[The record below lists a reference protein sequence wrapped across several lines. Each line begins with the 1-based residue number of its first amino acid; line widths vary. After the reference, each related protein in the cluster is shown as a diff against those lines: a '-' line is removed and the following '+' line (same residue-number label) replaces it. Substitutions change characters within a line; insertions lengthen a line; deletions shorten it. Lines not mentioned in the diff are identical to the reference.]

1 MSFGRFNRPFTILM
15 MTFVLVFADAFMPGL
30 SAQYFGR
37 NKVQYENFDF
47 RVIETD
53 HFKVYHYPEEKQ
65 AAEDASFMAERW
77 YNRFSRLFNH
87 EIKNKQPL
95 ILYANPADFQQTN
108 VIQGLISQ
116 SVGGVTEGLRQRV
129 VIPMTGIY
137 SENNHVIG
145 HELAHA
151 FQYDI
156 ARKQGVRLSRMGRL
170 PLFFIEGT
178 SEYLSVGRR
187 DVLTSMWM
195 RDAVVHDDLPGVEE
209 LSWNSRYFPYRWG
222 HAFMAYVAGRLGDD
236 AVLDLYLST
245 LNNSW
250 SRALEAVFGDS
261 LNAIS
266 DDWKHSIRNKFLPQ
280 VKNRT
285 HPDSLGKLLIHGQEG
300 MNLAPAI
307 SPDGRYLAF
316 ISSRELFTLDLYLAD
331 AQTGEVLDE
340 LASSNTD
347 AHFDA
352 LRFTNSSGSWS
363 PDSRKFAFIVFKDGD
378 NAVAVLDVESRDV
391 ENVIPFKN
399 VGNLK
404 DLAFS
409 PDGSKIVMAGTSGGV
424 SDLYIYDFQ
433 EDTLEQLTDDRYA
446 EIQPD
451 WSPDG
456 ETIAFATDRGKGT
469 DFEKLVFERMN
480 IGLLNTVQ
488 DSIVLL
494 SIEPDARHIQPQFS
508 ADGNSLYFISDP
520 DGFSN
525 LYRYSF
531 SEQSFYRLTDVAT
544 GISGLTEM
552 SPTMSIAPD
561 ADLAAFTV
569 FSAMEYSIHTLD
581 LNRVGEFFHSVEDDA
596 LATNVSLPPTV
607 YESFVNNYM
616 LAENTDRPALSKF
629 RRSEY
634 SPSLDLIYAGRS
646 TLGVAV
652 DRYGSSLGGAVNLL
666 YSDMLGNHLL
676 NVTAQINGGL
686 KDLGGQALYM
696 NRDSRINWGAMVG
709 HIPYQTA
716 RMFTGYDTVM
726 VNGNQ
731 VIAREYE
738 LVRERVFSER
748 ASLMAEYPLSRNRR
762 FEVATGYNHI
772 SYEREVDRAFV
783 SGGIVVGR
791 EEEDLDGPEPL
802 NLWQSSL
809 AYVGDYSFFGFTSPV
824 AGKRFRFEVEPTLGS
839 LQYLTLLL
847 DYRHYFHFR
856 PVTLA
861 FRAVHLGRYLE
872 DSESDRLSELYLGNE
887 TMVRGYSLGSFDLSE
902 CTDFN
907 EELGCVE
914 VDRLIGS
921 RLAVF
926 NAELRLPLLGNS
938 QYGLINFPTL
948 PTELSL
954 FFDGGLAWKKGQN
967 PKLDWTNDSG
977 HRVPVFSAGMSARV
991 NLFGYLVSQFYLAV
1005 PFQRP
1010 NTNTQF
1016 GFVIAPGW

>member
-1 MSFGRFNRPFTILM
+1 MNTSCFNRPFSIFV
-15 MTFVLVFADAFMPGL
+15 MTLFLVFADAFMPDL
-30 SAQYFGR
+30 SAQYFGH
-37 NKVQYENFDF
+37 NKVQYEDFDF
-47 RVIETD
+47 NIIETD
-53 HFKVYHYPEEKQ
+53 NFKIYHYAEEGQ
-65 AAEDASFMAERW
+65 AAEDASYMAERW
-77 YNRFSRLFNH
+77 YRRFSRLFNH

-95 ILYANPADFQQTN
+95 ILYANHADFKQTN
-108 VIQGLISQ
+108 VIQGLINQ

-129 VIPMTGIY
+129 VIPMTGVY
-137 SENNHVIG
+137 SEDNHVLG

-156 ARKQGVRLSRMGRL
+156 AKELGVRLSRMGRL

-178 SEYLSVGRR
+178 SEYLSIGRG

-195 RDAVVHDDLPGVEE
+195 RDAVIHDDLPGIEE
-209 LSWNSRYFPYRWG
+209 LSWNRRYFPYRWG

-236 AVLDLYLST
+236 VVFDLYAGT
-245 LNNSW
+245 LKNSW
-250 SRALEAVFGDS
+250 TKALETVLGDS
-261 LNAIS
+261 LKAVS
-266 DDWKHSIRNKFLPQ
+266 DDWRRTIRDEYLPQ

-285 HPDSLGKLLIHGQEG
+285 HPDSLGKKVISGQEG
-300 MNLAPAI
+300 MNLAPSI

-316 ISSRELFTLDLYLAD
+316 VSNRELFTLNLYLAD
-331 AQTGEVLDE
+331 ANSGEILDE
-340 LASSNTD
+340 LVSSNTD

-352 LRFTNSSGSWS
+352 LRFTNSSGGWS
-363 PDSRKFAFIVFKDGD
+363 PDSKKFAFVVFKDGD
-378 NAVAVLDVESRDV
+378 NAVAVLDVKSRDV
-391 ENVIPFKN
+391 EKVIPFEQ
-399 VGNLK
+399 VDNLN

-409 PDGSKIVMAGTSGGV
+409 PDGSKIAITGTSGGV

-433 EDTLEQLTDDRYA
+433 TETIEQLTDDRYA

-456 ETIAFATDRGKGT
+456 KTIAFATDRGKGT
-469 DFEKLVFERMN
+469 DFERLVFERMN
-480 IGLLNTVQ
+480 IGLLNLAENDVE
-488 DSIVLL
+488 LL
-494 SIEPDARHIQPQFS
+494 LISPDAKHIEPQFS
-508 ADGNSLYFISDP
+508 ADGESLYFVSDP

-531 SEQSFYRLTDVAT
+531 SEQSYYKLTDVAT
-544 GISGLTEM
+544 GISGLTEL
-552 SPTMSIAPD
+552 SPTMSIAPGD
-561 ADLAAFTV
+561 NLAAFTV
-569 FSAMEYSIHTLD
+569 FSKMEYGIHTLD
-581 LNRVGEFFHSVEDDA
+581 LNQVNELPYSGEAGA
-596 LATNVSLPPTV
+596 LANNSNLPPAV
-607 YESFVNNYM
+607 YESFVNSYI
-616 LAENTDRPALSKF
+616 LAENTHRPELSKF
-629 RRSEY
+629 HRNEY

-646 TLGVAV
+646 MLGVAV
-652 DRYGSSLGGAVNLL
+652 DRYGASLGGAVNLL

-686 KDLGGQALYM
+686 KDLGGQVLYM
-696 NRDSRINWGAMVG
+696 NRDNRINWGAMIG

-716 RMFTGYDTVM
+716 RMFTGYDTVT
-726 VNGNQ
+726 VNGDQ

-748 ASLMAEYPLSRNRR
+748 ASLMAEYPLSQNRR
-762 FEVATGYNHI
+762 FEVSSGYNHI
-772 SYEREVDRAFV
+772 SYDREVDRVFV
-783 SGGIVVGR
+783 AGGIVVDR
-791 EEEDLDGPEPL
+791 EEEDLEGPAPL

-839 LQYLTLLL
+839 LRYLTLLL

-856 PVTLA
+856 PATLA

-907 EELGCVE
+907 EEQGCVE

-948 PTELSL
+948 PTELSF

-967 PKLDWTNDSG
+967 PKLDWSNESER
-977 HRVPVFSAGMSARV
+977 RVPVFSAGVSARV

-1010 NTNTQF
+1010 NTDTQF